1 MRCLRFIVFLIAV
14 VAGDT
19 LAGSLPQEPEK
30 DNPEYLLDVV
40 TNDWGRAWRESWDA
54 GDNRFR
60 FRLGSNKVAQWFIEE
75 ELKLSAPIADRVRFR
90 FYHARLF
97 RYTTEEIPWD
107 VVEFEGRLHRNVF
120 LSLYAR
126 PAFDKR
132 ESSLGVMLQLRQT
145 VNRYVKLSAEWP
157 GFMRNFSEHK
167 RETSDSLLNI
177 FTDQPIRFGLDLREE
192 ITPHVWIRAV
202 GEVIPR
208 FGMGEEVT
216 QTGEQVER
224 ERAEGEGIGGWLEY
238 IADPSRDVRSQ
249 RAFGVQA
256 DYQRSRKSKDATRV
270 FPVYGGN
277 GLSTG
282 GWGGDAGGRVG
293 GSSLSTNGRSGDT
306 GSSAAARRGDTL
318 HATPQLRFD
327 EDLYEPT
334 DDDTVSAWRETRA
347 FVSPYAW
354 VPLGDRVVVNAT
366 LRFEEREIAVGNSA
380 GQTFHTTNEYVVPRL
395 GVSYAFGS
403 RREFVLEGGWVS
415 EWRTRTVEEAPALGP
430 AIKLDE
436 DSFDDH
442 RVYLAFEYVF
452 GESNMIRLNEGFEL
466 DCEDRGQFGIH
477 DHGFFQM
484 ILGF

>member
-1 MRCLRFIVFLIAV
+1 
-14 VAGDT
+14 
-19 LAGSLPQEPEK
+19 
-30 DNPEYLLDVV
+30 
-40 TNDWGRAWRESWDA
+40 
-54 GDNRFR
+54 
-60 FRLGSNKVAQWFIEE
+60 
-75 ELKLSAPIADRVRFR
+75 
-90 FYHARLF
+90 
-97 RYTTEEIPWD
+97 
-107 VVEFEGRLHRNVF
+107 
-120 LSLYAR
+120 
-126 PAFDKR
+126 
-132 ESSLGVMLQLRQT
+132 MLQFRQA

-157 GFMRNFSEHK
+157 GFMRNFSEHR
-167 RETSDSLLNI
+167 RETSDSLLSV
-177 FTDQPIRFGLDLREE
+177 FTDQPMRFGLDLRHE
-192 ITPHVWIRAV
+192 ITPHLWVRAV

-216 QTGEQVER
+216 QTGEQVEK

-238 IADPSRDVRSQ
+238 IVDPSRDVRYQ
-249 RAFGVQA
+249 FAFGVQA
-256 DYQRSRKSKDATRV
+256 DYQRTRKSKDAARV
-270 FPVYGGN
+270 FPAYGGA
-277 GLSTG
+277 GLSTGCWGGATGGGVGGTSLSTG
-282 GWGGDAGGRVG
+282 GWGREADGGVGGR
-293 GSSLSTNGRSGDT
+293 D
-306 GSSAAARRGDTL
+306 SSAAGRTGDTP
-318 HATPQLRFD
+318 HATPELRFD

-354 VPLGDRVVVNAT
+354 VPLGERLVVNAT

-436 DSFDDH
+436 DDFDDH

-484 ILGF
+484 IVGF